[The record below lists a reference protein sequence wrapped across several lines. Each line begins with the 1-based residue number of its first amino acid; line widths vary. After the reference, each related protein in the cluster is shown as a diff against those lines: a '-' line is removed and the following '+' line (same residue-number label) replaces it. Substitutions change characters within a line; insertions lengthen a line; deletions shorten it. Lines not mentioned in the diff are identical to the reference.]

1 MRSAS
6 SSSRNPTALLGRR
19 RLLGLVLPLLLAA
32 CGSESP
38 APVLPTYSATPPKPL
53 VPVLVFGVHPLHNP
67 VKLLE
72 TYGPIVDALNQA
84 IPEVEIRLEASRDYA
99 EFERK
104 LEQRELELA
113 LPNPYQT
120 VTATQHGYRI
130 FAKVKGDED
139 FHGLILVRR
148 EPDAPREVADLR
160 GKTLSCPART
170 ALAACMMP
178 LDYLMTQGI
187 DVSQELKVIAVG
199 SQESSILAVVHG
211 LADAGST
218 WPPPWRAFQKEHP
231 ELARQLEVRWETPS
245 LPNIGLVARDDVDPA
260 LVARIRTTLLALSES
275 EDGRRRLRQAE
286 IQGFEAA
293 DDATYAPVRAFL
305 ERYRIRFGGL
315 PR

>member
-53 VPVLVFGVHPLHNP
+53 VSVLVLGVHPLHNP

-139 FHGLILVRR
+139 FHGLILVRKQQGSP
-148 EPDAPREVADLR
+148 ENVGDLR
-160 GKTLSCPART
+160 GKTLSCPALT
-170 ALAACMMP
+170 ALAACMLP
-178 LDYLMTQGI
+178 LFHLQQEGL
-187 DVSQELKVIAVG
+187 DVQQDLKIIAVG
-199 SQESSILAVVHG
+199 SQESSILSVARG
-211 LADAGST
+211 LADAGAT

-231 ELARQLEVRWETPS
+231 ELARQLVVRWQTAS
-245 LPNIGLVARDDVDPA
+245 LPNNGLVARDDLDPA
-260 LVARIRTTLLALSES
+260 LVGRIRAQLIALSDT
-275 EDGRRRLRQAE
+275 EDGRHRLAKAE
-286 IQGFEAA
+286 IQGFELA
-293 DDATYAPVRAFL
+293 DDDTYAPVRDFL
-305 ERYRIRFGGL
+305 QHYRERVGELAR
-315 PR
+315 

>member
-6 SSSRNPTALLGRR
+6 SSSRNQTVLLGRR

-32 CGSESP
+32 CGNESP
-38 APVLPTYSATPPKPL
+38 APVLPTYSATPPQPL

-72 TYGPIVDALNQA
+72 TYGPIIEALNQA

-148 EPDAPREVADLR
+148 EPDAPREIEDLR
-160 GKTLSCPART
+160 GKTLSCPALT
-170 ALAACMMP
+170 AVAGCMLP
-178 LDYLMTQGI
+178 LSFLEQQGL
-187 DVSQELKVIAVG
+187 DVKRELKVVAVG
-199 SQESSILAVVHG
+199 SQESSILSVAHG
-211 LADAGST
+211 LVDAAAT

-231 ELARQLEVRWETPS
+231 ELARQLEVRWQTSS
-245 LPNIGLVARDDVDPA
+245 LPNNGLVARDDLDPA
-260 LVARIRTTLLALSES
+260 LIARIRTTLLALSES

-286 IQGFEAA
+286 ILGFEAA

-305 ERYRIRFGGL
+305 ERYRIRVEGL
-315 PR
+315 P